1 MPSSSDYLK
10 KSEFLDN
17 PIELIAAVIY
27 KGII

>member
-27 KGII
+27 RG